1 MVRHAMVNALVILL
15 AHAVSALGPSA
26 PPPPDQP
33 QHACV
38 RLNITTTTA
47 SWSKEQGWSID
58 DGSQGLTWSGNASG
72 SDDFACIGSASC
84 TQPPFTQETCLGI
97 GNHTITLTDS
107 FGDGWENGSHVKI
120 GRVDN
125 GPGPILP
132 MTAVP
137 SPTYAVFGY
146 DRTETFYVSAPHPL
160 PPPSQL
166 PPSPPNLPSPLP
178 PLPPLPPPSLPPS
191 PSPSSPLPSPPSRPR
206 SPTSPPPPRLP
217 SPSLSQPSSSRVA
230 LDDIDGT
237 AITSESGGGVEDWAI
252 GLGAV
257 GVVLALVVVVAGV
270 YCVRKKNKQ
279 SVTLSS
285 PMPATI
291 TVSRDSD
298 DPKSASAT
306 ADVEAVELESKV

>member
-1 MVRHAMVNALVILL
+1 MFRHAMVNALVILL

-38 RLNITTTTA
+38 SLNITTTTA
-47 SWSKEQGWSID
+47 SWSMEQGWSID

-107 FGDGWENGSHVKI
+107 LGDGWETGSHVKI

-166 PPSPPNLPSPLP
+166 PPPSPPNLPGARTIYGLSLELTVSYPPTPELLPEAPALNSPNLKASFH
-178 PLPPLPPPSLPPS
+178 LRSGERGRRQLRPPSLHGEPCP
-191 PSPSSPLPSPPSRPR
+191 
-206 SPTSPPPPRLP
+206 
-217 SPSLSQPSSSRVA
+217 
-230 LDDIDGT
+230 
-237 AITSESGGGVEDWAI
+237 
-252 GLGAV
+252 
-257 GVVLALVVVVAGV
+257 
-270 YCVRKKNKQ
+270 
-279 SVTLSS
+279 
-285 PMPATI
+285 
-291 TVSRDSD
+291 
-298 DPKSASAT
+298 
-306 ADVEAVELESKV
+306 